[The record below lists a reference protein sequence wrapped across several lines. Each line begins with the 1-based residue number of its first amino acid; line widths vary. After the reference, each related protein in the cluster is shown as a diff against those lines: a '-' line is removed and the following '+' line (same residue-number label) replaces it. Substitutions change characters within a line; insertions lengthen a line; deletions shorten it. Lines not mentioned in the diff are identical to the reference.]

1 MKPVAL
7 QDESERLA
15 ALRSYAVLDTPPEAA
30 FDDLALLAARLCGTP
45 MALIGLLDAERE
57 WFKARLGFDE
67 EQGPREGGFTAHVVG
82 HPAPFVVADAW
93 GDELLLANPL
103 VRQAPG
109 VRFVAGAP
117 LVTSRGH
124 LLGVLCVMDR
134 IPRGLEGDRL
144 DCLAALGR
152 QALGVLE
159 LHRARITG
167 SEASVPAS
175 LAANERRVSEPAPP
189 ALPDAQ
195 LESVLVL
202 DGEGRVVDASA
213 PAERMFGREPSV
225 LVGRDCAD
233 VIWSPGET
241 EPWRRWFARALAAGP
256 ESGADS
262 LRLMAV
268 RVGHGEF
275 PAEVVLTGLAEGE
288 APGRRAV
295 RVRDISGRERLER
308 ALKGSI
314 VGPGGEARVSEAPS
328 PAEVYEAAI
337 RYLRGIPDV
346 DHCALFLLS
355 ASRRELSHAFSHG
368 VAAHGEQAV
377 VPVDGPSVVAHVAR
391 SGTRHLTH
399 AAGDDAGYKLAHP
412 GRSELAIPLTADG
425 EVVGV
430 LDLESGRADA
440 FSPAVVSLCESVASG
455 ISAALQGTNVTG
467 LLLRAKVALEKT
479 FDAMTDMVAILDSE
493 GRIRRLN
500 QAMASHLE
508 RPLRDLVGADF
519 RVLFPF
525 CRDWLAATSRTPPAG
540 RSSWEEVVD
549 PASGVVY
556 ELNLLELD
564 IPIPVTGNRVV
575 FMRDVTQE
583 REMARQVIAFEKRAA
598 AGDLLTGVAHEVRN
612 PLAAIQAAAELLSQE
627 LPGDPDRA
635 APVGIICRQVE
646 RLKVLMQDLLHIG
659 RPFDHLSV
667 ASGSLLRIC
676 EAAVGTWRENAG
688 NRSRHVEIL
697 PQAREP
703 FPVRVDA
710 ARIEQVIV
718 NLLDNA
724 AQHGR
729 AGGRIEVLLS
739 RSGGHVLLRVK
750 DAGAGI
756 ASEALQRVF
765 EPFFTTRANGTGLG
779 LTLVKSIV
787 EGHGGGVS
795 LWNNE
800 PPPGLTFEVRLPAA
814 PREEP

>member
-1 MKPVAL
+1 MMKPVAR
-7 QDESERLA
+7 QDETERLA
-15 ALRSYAVLDTPPEAA
+15 ALRSYAVLDTLPEAA
-30 FDDLALLAARLCGTP
+30 FDDLVFLAARLCGTP
-45 MALIGLLDAERE
+45 MALIALLDTERE
-57 WFKARLGFDE
+57 WFKARLGVDS
-67 EQGPREGGFTAHVVG
+67 EQVPREVGFTAHVAR
-82 HPAPFVVADAW
+82 HPAPFVVPDASV
-93 GDELLLANPL
+93 DELLRANPL
-103 VRQAPG
+103 VMHAPR

-117 LVTSRGH
+117 LMTSRGR
-124 LLGVLCVMDR
+124 LLGALCVMDR
-134 IPRGLEGDRL
+134 VPRKLEGDRL
-144 DCLAALGR
+144 DSLAALGR
-152 QALGVLE
+152 QALALLE
-159 LHRARITG
+159 LRRASLTG
-167 SEASVPAS
+167 SVAD
-175 LAANERRVSEPAPP
+175 AP
-189 ALPDAQ
+189 
-195 LESVLVL
+195 
-202 DGEGRVVDASA
+202 
-213 PAERMFGREPSV
+213 
-225 LVGRDCAD
+225 
-233 VIWSPGET
+233 SP
-241 EPWRRWFARALAAGP
+241 LAGP
-256 ESGADS
+256 VLPE
-262 LRLMAV
+262 MA
-268 RVGHGEF
+268 
-275 PAEVVLTGLAEGE
+275 
-288 APGRRAV
+288 
-295 RVRDISGRERLER
+295 LE
-308 ALKGSI
+308 
-314 VGPGGEARVSEAPS
+314 SEAPS

-355 ASRRELSHAFSHG
+355 VSRRELSHAFSHG
-368 VAAHGEQAV
+368 FAAHGEQAA

-391 SGTRHLTH
+391 SGARHLTH
-399 AAGDDAGYKLAHP
+399 GGGDEAGYRLAHP
-412 GRSELAIPLTADG
+412 DARSELAIPLMAGG

-430 LDLESGRADA
+430 LDLESRRPDA

-500 QAMASHLE
+500 QPMASRLE
-508 RPLRDLVGADF
+508 RPVRELVGEDF
-519 RVLFPF
+519 QVLFPF
-525 CRDWLAATSRTPPAG
+525 CRDWLAATARTPPAG
-540 RSSWEEVVD
+540 RSAWEEVVD
-549 PASGVVY
+549 PASQVVY
-556 ELNLLELD
+556 ELNMLELD
-564 IPIPVTGNRVV
+564 IATPVTGNRVV

-627 LPGDPDRA
+627 LPGDPDHA

-667 ASGSLLRIC
+667 ASGSLLRVC
-676 EAAVGTWRENAG
+676 EAAVATWRDAG
-688 NRSRHVEIL
+688 NRSQHVEIL

-703 FPVRVDA
+703 FRVRVDA

-724 AQHGR
+724 VQHGR
-729 AGGRIEVLLS
+729 PGGAIQVLLS

-756 ASEALQRVF
+756 APEALPRVF

-800 PPPGLTFEVRLPAA
+800 PPPGLTFEVRLPAG